1 MCRYQESNG
10 HKPHPTWLKKFPI
23 GDDRFLPEARSDR
36 PPIFVR
42 ILNYVEQVH
51 LRNRLLGELK
61 GNVAKIRSCSLGE
74 ELTGIDEVA
83 RGKTNLACLYCG
95 VGALASQ
102 AALFKQIQEAL
113 LLSEAGEIND
123 GKAVT
128 FLNLWNSSKFSPI
141 PNQQYQ
147 HSFSTC
153 DEC

>member
-1 MCRYQESNG
+1 LI
-10 HKPHPTWLKKFPI
+10 KVLKH
-23 GDDRFLPEARSDR
+23 
-36 PPIFVR
+36 
-42 ILNYVEQVH
+42 VERVH
-51 LRNRLLGELK
+51 LQNLLLGELK
-61 GNVAKIRSCSLGE
+61 GDVAKIWCCSFGE

-83 RGKTNLACLYCG
+83 RGKTNLACLYCS

-128 FLNLWNSSKFSPI
+128 FLNLWDSSKFSPI
-141 PNQQYQ
+141 PNQQCQY
-147 HSFSTC
+147 SFSTR